1 MIAGYGMY
9 TCLNL
14 VFIMVFYW
22 VMLEKLSER
31 ILLSI
36 YIVLK
41 KMAKFSTNLD
51 R

>member
-1 MIAGYGMY
+1 MIAGDGMY

-14 VFIMVFYW
+14 VFIIFFYW
-22 VMLEKLSER
+22 VMLKKPSER

-36 YIVLK
+36 YIALK